1 MLGRNLEH
9 MHRTSPED
17 NEGDLNGKYWKRHRD
32 IDNILLN
39 LTMGMPEA
47 LRIPMGLPD
56 PSVIFMN
63 MCIHTSV
70 ICLHQSAMARA
81 DKHNLTSS
89 IGAESKM
96 RCVTAALEIAS
107 VMRAIAH
114 LDLSTVCLKPCFR
127 ISYTDILLDEPVHVI
142 LSIRCSSSVHTIP
155 SSQA

>member
-17 NEGDLNGKYWKRHRD
+17 NEGDLNGKYWTRHRD

-70 ICLHQSAMARA
+70 ICLHQSAMSRA
-81 DKHNLTSS
+81 DKHHLTSS
-89 IGAESKM
+89 ISAESKM
-96 RCVTAALEIAS
+96 RCITAALEIAS

-114 LDLSTVCLKPCFR
+114 LDLSTVSQTVSPAADH
-127 ISYTDILLDEPVHVI
+127 TDVLQDEPLHVF
-142 LSIRCSSSVHTIP
+142 LSIRRCSRIHSIP
-155 SSQA
+155 PSET